1 MEMIFLKLRYFYEIL
16 YMVLPLII
24 MFSISFMRV
33 SHPLS
38 TGLILLFQTTLV
50 AVASGTLNKT
60 FWFSYILFLIF
71 LGGMLVLFIYVA
83 SLASNEQFS
92 INFNFTMFI
101 IISTLFMTF
110 FIMMMDPI
118 ILSNK
123 MSMIM
128 SSLMNNY
135 KLSSN
140 SLFNSPIYNMPSAF
154 FTFFII
160 SYLLLALLIIVKIM
174 KPHSAPL
181 RLSTYDNTH
190 S

>member
-1 MEMIFLKLRYFYEIL
+1 M
-16 YMVLPLII
+16 LPIII

-38 TGLILLFQTTLV
+38 TGLVLLIQTTLL

-92 INFNFTMFI
+92 FDLNFFFFSSIIVLLITFI
-101 IISTLFMTF
+101 LMI
-110 FIMMMDPI
+110 MDPI
-118 ILSNK
+118 ILANK
-123 MSMIM
+123 TSMM
-128 SSLMNNY
+128 TSSLLNNY
-135 KLSSN
+135 KFNSS
-140 SLFNSPIYNMPSAF
+140 SLFSSPIYNTPSAF

-160 SYLLLALLIIVKIM
+160 SYLLLALLIMVKIM
-174 KPHSAPL
+174 KSSSSPL
-181 RLSTYDNTH
+181 RLLT
-190 S
+190 